1 MSVEI
6 AYLDSSAFVKTINE
20 ELESRALARF
30 LVDWPRRASSKL
42 LLVESLRVA
51 RRYAPEKLGRTRG
64 ELRSVQLIEIDD
76 GVLER
81 ATSIDPVTVR
91 SLDAIHLATAEQLGS
106 DLGVVVTYDERM
118 ASGARMLGLAVASPS

>member
-1 MSVEI
+1 VAATCI
-6 AYLDSSAFVKTINE
+6 VK
-20 ELESRALARF
+20 A
-30 LVDWPRRASSKL
+30 